1 MIKYSTNSMLGMLK
15 NSKSI
20 FGVNTKSYPMI
31 VSQASISSIKQI
43 YKLNYAM
50 KASFLFSSSKPPKPE

>member
-20 FGVNTKSYPMI
+20 FGVTTKSYPMI
-31 VSQASISSIKQI
+31 VSLASISSIKQI
-43 YKLNYAM
+43 YKLNYAR
-50 KASFLFSSSKPPKPE
+50 KASFMFSNSKPPKPE